1 MMRILSHDEKKRFLK
16 TAAEKVRAASEAL
29 SDAEIQSFSD
39 LDEAE
44 RSLFRKIW
52 LTLPDQA
59 RINLFERLLEAFERD
74 DLFDFS
80 TVIRAGLDDPEAAV
94 RLLALKL
101 APADACGSFLQPLTE
116 LIHDRNEAVR
126 VMAIRVLGRYIG
138 ERVTARKVQPRVSEA
153 IKALESIS
161 RDACG
166 RTGWALMEALAL
178 AENPAADAMI
188 SKAIHGA
195 DPAGVAAALRAVR
208 YSLDD
213 RWTENVLAFLD
224 EEDPE
229 ILAEAIGAAGA
240 LRLKAARETLMK
252 LLLNFEKFDPQI
264 LAGLIL
270 ALANIGGSATKKILS
285 FLEEALSED
294 SDLIEILEEA
304 RDLFEIAEYERSLDP
319 GSDEPDEPD
328 DSAEAEWDSDEDY
341 LDQLALKIDLY
352 LERNGLLTDEDDGET
367 DGEEGP
373 SSTAETRFNF
383 DSAYDGDFYDDGDEE
398 EDEYGRPDD
407 LSFLDSGAVR
417 EKKRTFMDWTDEEVA
432 AFRAAHEGENFD
444 WEAFINESGDAD

>member
-16 TAAEKVRAASEAL
+16 IAAEKVRVASEAL
-29 SDAEIQSFSD
+29 SEAEIQSFSD

-44 RSLFRKIW
+44 RSLFREIW

-101 APADACGSFLQPLTE
+101 IPADVCGSFLQPLTE

-126 VMAIRVLGRYIG
+126 VMAIRVLGRYVG
-138 ERVTARKVQPRVSEA
+138 ERVTARKVQPRVREA
-153 IKALESIS
+153 IKALESIPQ
-161 RDACG
+161 DARE

-213 RWTENVLAFLD
+213 RWAENVLSFLD

-229 ILAEAIGAAGA
+229 ILAEAISAAGA

-252 LLLNFEKFDPQI
+252 LLLNFEKFAPQI

-285 FLEEALSED
+285 FLEEALAED
-294 SDLIEILEEA
+294 SELIEILEEA

-319 GSDEPDEPD
+319 GSDEPDETD
-328 DSAEAEWDSDEDY
+328 GSSEAEWDSDEDY

-352 LERNGLLTDEDDGET
+352 LERNGLLTDEDDGGT
-367 DGEEGP
+367 DGEEVP
-373 SSTAETRFNF
+373 SLTAEARFNF
-383 DSAYDGDFYDDGDEE
+383 DSDYDGDLYEDEDE
-398 EDEYGRPDD
+398 EDEYGRRDD
-407 LSFLDSGAVR
+407 LSFLGSGAAQ

-432 AFRAAHEGENFD
+432 AFRAEHEGNDFD
-444 WEAFINESGDAD
+444 WEAFLSEIDDAD